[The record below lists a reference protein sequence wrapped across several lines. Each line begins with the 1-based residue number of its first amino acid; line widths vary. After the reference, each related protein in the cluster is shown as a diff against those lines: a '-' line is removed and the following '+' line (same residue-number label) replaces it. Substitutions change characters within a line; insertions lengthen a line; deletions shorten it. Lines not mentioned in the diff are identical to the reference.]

1 MNIDCQYV
9 RQLVRTHP
17 IQPGSL
23 EQQFVDHHLAHCP
36 ACRAALNMPSPTLL
50 GALLDTQTPPLPTSH
65 PHYNPDIAPRPPAD
79 APKPAQKQPRPAP
92 PADAPKPAQKQ
103 PRPAPAPKPAQKQPR
118 PAPQADAPKPAR
130 KQPRPMPQSW
140 SWQHFVVLTVVTI
153 VVSYVVIVGVKAGWD
168 ALRIW
173 QGLGIISSS
182 STPVA
187 TESTPG
193 AEAITET
200 LLATSVPHT
209 PTAAQIILPA
219 GSDQPLTVLLLG
231 SDRRPDERG
240 TARTD
245 AVMVMRITPQTK
257 KISLL
262 SFPRDLMVNI
272 PGYGW
277 ARINAANVY
286 GELYPQL
293 GGGMQLATQTVS
305 TVIGQ
310 PIDYTVLVDFA
321 GFINIINALGGVAV
335 DVPKELY
342 DAQFPTMDYKYREAY
357 FPVGSTMMDGDT
369 ALTYSRIRH
378 PDNDFERTTRQ
389 QSVIVGIGERL
400 LSGNYLTTL
409 DTAATVTDALI
420 GHAKTDMPRE
430 KIIALAWQMRDMDIT
445 QVSRFTLR
453 DIYYGSG
460 DDRYAMYPI
469 EGAISRIVSQWLA
482 Q

>member
-17 IQPGSL
+17 IQSGSL
-23 EQQFVDHHLAHCP
+23 EQQFVDHHLANCP
-36 ACRAALNMPSPTLL
+36 ACRAALNVPSPTLL
-50 GALLDTQTPPLPTSH
+50 GALLDTQAPPLPTSH
-65 PHYNPDIAPRPPAD
+65 PHY
-79 APKPAQKQPRPAP
+79 KPAGNPRPAP
-92 PADAPKPAQKQ
+92 PADAPKPA
-103 PRPAPAPKPAQKQPR
+103 RKPPR
-118 PAPQADAPKPAR
+118 PAPQ
-130 KQPRPMPQSW
+130 SW
-140 SWQHFVVLTVVTI
+140 SWRHALGLTVGTI
-153 VVSYVVIVGVKAGWD
+153 LISYALIVGAKAGWD
-168 ALRIW
+168 AVRIW
-173 QGLGIISSS
+173 QGLGLISNPPPTMSPAVGEPTF
-182 STPVA
+182 TPEASATVVA
-187 TESTPG
+187 T
-193 AEAITET
+193 
-200 LLATSVPHT
+200 T
-209 PTAAQIILPA
+209 PTPAPIVLPA
-219 GSDQPLTVLLLG
+219 GSDQPLTILLLG
-231 SDRRPDERG
+231 SDRRPQETG
-240 TARTD
+240 SARTD
-245 AVMVMRITPQTK
+245 AVMVMRITPQSK

-277 ARINAANVY
+277 ARINAAHVY
-286 GELYPQL
+286 GDLYPSL

-357 FPVGSTMMDGDT
+357 FPVGTSMMDGDT

-389 QSVIVGIGERL
+389 QSVILGIGERL
-400 LSGNYLTTL
+400 VSAGHLETL
-409 DTAATVTDALI
+409 DTAARVTDALI

-430 KIIALAWQMRDMDIT
+430 KIIALAWQMRGMDVQQI
-445 QVSRFTLR
+445 SRFTLR
-453 DIYYGSG
+453 DVYYGSG

-469 EGAISRIVSQWLA
+469 DGAISRIVTQWLA

>member
-1 MNIDCQYV
+1 
-9 RQLVRTHP
+9 
-17 IQPGSL
+17 
-23 EQQFVDHHLAHCP
+23 
-36 ACRAALNMPSPTLL
+36 
-50 GALLDTQTPPLPTSH
+50 
-65 PHYNPDIAPRPPAD
+65 
-79 APKPAQKQPRPAP
+79 
-92 PADAPKPAQKQ
+92 
-103 PRPAPAPKPAQKQPR
+103 

-130 KQPRPMPQSW
+130 KQPRPAPPADAPKPARKQPRPAPQAW

-153 VVSYVVIVGVKAGWD
+153 VVSYVIIVGVKAGWD

-187 TESTPG
+187 TELAPA
-193 AEAITET
+193 AEPLTET
-200 LLATSVPHT
+200 PLATPVPLT

-231 SDRRPDERG
+231 SDRRPQESG

-245 AVMVMRITPQTK
+245 AVMVMRIIPQTK

-286 GELYPQL
+286 GDLYPQL

-389 QSVIVGIGERL
+389 QSVIIGIGERL

-430 KIIALAWQMRDMDIT
+430 KIIALAWQMREIDMQHI
-445 QVSRFTLR
+445 SRFTLR

-460 DDRYAMYPI
+460 DDRYAMYPVD
-469 EGAISRIVSQWLA
+469 GAISRIVSQWLA

>member
-1 MNIDCQYV
+1 M
-9 RQLVRTHP
+9 
-17 IQPGSL
+17 
-23 EQQFVDHHLAHCP
+23 
-36 ACRAALNMPSPTLL
+36 
-50 GALLDTQTPPLPTSH
+50 
-65 PHYNPDIAPRPPAD
+65 
-79 APKPAQKQPRPAP
+79 
-92 PADAPKPAQKQ
+92 
-103 PRPAPAPKPAQKQPR
+103 
-118 PAPQADAPKPAR
+118 
-130 KQPRPMPQSW
+130 
-140 SWQHFVVLTVVTI
+140 VLTVVTI